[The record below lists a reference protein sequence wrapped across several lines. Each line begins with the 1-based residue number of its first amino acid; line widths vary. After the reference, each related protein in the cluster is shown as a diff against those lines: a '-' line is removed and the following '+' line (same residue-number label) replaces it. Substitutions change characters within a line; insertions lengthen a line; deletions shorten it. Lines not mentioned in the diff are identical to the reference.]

1 MRQKGL
7 IDDACDAPSVIGF
20 DGAVRLAVDVHVWIL

>member
-7 IDDACDAPSVIGF
+7 IDDASDAPSVIGF
-20 DGAVRLAVDVHVWIL
+20 DGAVRLAVDFHVRVM